1 MNEQARQEHWIVV
14 DLLDD
19 DLSCFYLVASCR
31 GGLGLEPS
39 VWSHVK
45 ILLETDSLNK
55 RSFIVN
61 QIIDCHL

>member
-19 DLSCFYLVASCR
+19 DLSYFYLVASCR

-45 ILLETDSLNK
+45 ILLETDSL
-55 RSFIVN
+55 
-61 QIIDCHL
+61 